1 MTEARKR
8 LTRSADGA
16 FVAGICAGFARRLD
30 IDPVLVRIAAVVLT
44 VATGGLAAVAY
55 GLLWVVLPLTPKVG
69 AGASVD
75 RLPGRGTGRNSWLIG
90 AGAGLITLGLLFI
103 FREVGL
109 WWSDALVWPIVLATA
124 GAALLWRQ
132 FSGQGEPEAPAGGST
147 RIRPT
152 GSGPT
157 TSGGDPGVDDATIS
171 PTSGRRARFGPY
183 RGVFGIALVIGAA
196 VLFLYING
204 AFDAAGDAALAGV
217 TVVIVLA
224 LVLAPVWVRLGRNL
238 GRERSER
245 IRSQERAEVAAHL
258 HDSVLQTLALMQKKS
273 DDPRQVSTLAR
284 KQERELRDWLSGKTG
299 DERVTSLASALEAAA
314 AEVEE
319 RHGLPIDAVTVGD
332 RELDERGVALV
343 AASREAM
350 TNAVKYAGDA
360 GTVRLYAEITPT
372 ETQVFV
378 RDRGPGFDLD
388 SVPGD
393 RRGVRDSILGR
404 MKLNGG
410 TARVHSAEGEGT
422 EIELTMETK

>member
-1 MTEARKR
+1 MTKAQRK
-8 LTRSADGA
+8 LKRSADGA
-16 FVAGICAGFARRLD
+16 FVAGICAGIARRLD

-44 VATGGLAAVAY
+44 IATGGLAVVAY
-55 GLLWVVLPLTPKVG
+55 GLLWVVLPVAPK
-69 AGASVD
+69 AGKET

-90 AGAGLITLGLLFI
+90 AGVGLITLATLFI

-132 FSGQGEPEAPAGGST
+132 FSGTAEAESEVTEAGEKP
-147 RIRPT
+147 
-152 GSGPT
+152 GSGKHPRPQE
-157 TSGGDPGVDDATIS
+157 PGMHARPGS
-171 PTSGRRARFGPY
+171 RSRFGPY
-183 RGVFGIALVIGAA
+183 RGAFGIALVVGAA

-204 AFDAAGDAALAGV
+204 AFAAAGDAALAGL
-217 TVVIVLA
+217 TVVVVLA
-224 LVLAPVWVRLGRNL
+224 LVLAPVWVRLARNL

-245 IRSQERAEVAAHL
+245 VRSQERAEVAAHL

-273 DDPRQVSTLAR
+273 DDPRQISTLAR

-299 DERVTSLASALEAAA
+299 DERDTSLASALEAAA

-332 RELDERGVALV
+332 RELDERGAALV

-360 GTVRLYAEITPT
+360 GTVRLYAEITPV
-372 ETQVFV
+372 ETQVFI

-388 SVPGD
+388 SVPDD

-410 TARVHSAEGEGT
+410 SARVHANEGEGT

>member
-1 MTEARKR
+1 MTEARRRLKR
-8 LTRSADGA
+8 SSDGA
-16 FVAGICAGFARRLD
+16 FVAGICAGVARRLD

-55 GLLWVVLPLTPKVG
+55 GLLWVVLPVTPREG
-69 AGASVD
+69 AGAVGD

-90 AGAGLITLGLLFI
+90 AGVGLITLGLLFI
-103 FREVGL
+103 FREAGL

-132 FSGQGEPEAPAGGST
+132 F
-147 RIRPT
+147 T
-152 GSGPT
+152 GSADEAAAADSAVRSLSTGQVLT
-157 TSGGDPGVDDATIS
+157 GEDRGVDDSRIFGSAQ
-171 PTSGRRARFGPY
+171 RRRGFGPY
-183 RGVFGIALVIGAA
+183 RGIFGIALVVGAA

-217 TVVIVLA
+217 TVVVVLA

-245 IRSQERAEVAAHL
+245 VRSQERAEVAAHL

-284 KQERELRDWLSGKTG
+284 KQERELREWLSGKTG
-299 DERVTSLASALEAAA
+299 DERDTSLASALEAAA

-332 RELDERGVALV
+332 RELDERGAALV

-360 GTVRLYAEITPT
+360 GTVRLYAEITPAQI
-372 ETQVFV
+372 QVFV

-410 TARVHSAEGEGT
+410 SARVHSGDGEGT
-422 EIELTMETK
+422 EIELTMEAR